1 MSLLTP
7 NLDDRKFQDLV
18 DEARRLIP
26 RYCPEWTDHNLSDP
40 GITLVELFA
49 WMVEIMLYRLNKVP
63 DKNYIKFLEL
73 MGIKLTPG
81 RAARADITFRLS
93 APQPET
99 VVIPRGTEVATVR
112 TETQE
117 AITFSTDRDLR
128 IVVPTLIHTL
138 VTRDGS
144 AFYDYAPAL
153 KEADLHVGIFQD
165 IPQPGNALYLGYAE
179 DLSAHTLALTIVC
192 DQIEGIGVNPY
203 DPPLAWEYFDGTTR
217 EWVALTRQ
225 NFGFERD
232 DTGGLNR
239 SGTVTI
245 QLPYEASPTDID
257 GKRAFWLRC
266 TATKSKPGQG
276 AYSASPRLNA
286 VITESIGGMVPAS
299 HASKINAEPLGI
311 SNGKP
316 GQLLKLLNA
325 PILPRT
331 EGETVEVETE
341 DGEWEAWQE
350 VDTFAYS
357 GPADSHFVCDS
368 VSGEVSFGPRIRQP
382 NGEERQFG
390 RIPQAGRQ
398 IRFSSYRCGG
408 GVAGNVGQG
417 TLTVLKSSI
426 PYVAWVTNRRPA
438 MGGLDPETLDNA
450 RLWGPQ
456 ALRARTRA
464 VTSEDFE
471 QLALQASSQ
480 VARARCLAP
489 TTPEQSGNIRPG
501 SVTVLLVP
509 AARGQGQAI
518 AKDQLDLPAQL
529 RQTVKGYLDERR
541 LLGVDLKVAAP
552 SYTWV
557 AVAAAVRTK
566 RKADRERVRQ
576 EAERRLY
583 DFLNPVIGGP
593 EGTGWP
599 FGRPLHVG
607 EVYSVLQNIP
617 GVDFVEEAQ
626 ITLIDPETGSVLSSS
641 QKIEIEP
648 DSLICSYRHAVT
660 TS

>member
-1 MSLLTP
+1 MALPTP

-18 DEARRLIP
+18 DEARRMIP

-40 GITLVELFA
+40 GITLIELFA

-63 DKNYIKFLEL
+63 DKNYVKFLEL
-73 MGIKLTPG
+73 MGVRLAPA
-81 RAARADITFRLS
+81 RAARADVTFRLS
-93 APQPET
+93 AAQPEI

-112 TETQE
+112 TETQD
-117 AITFSTDRDLR
+117 AITFTTDRDLR
-128 IVVPTLIHTL
+128 ILVPSLVHTL
-138 VTRDGS
+138 VTRDGT

-153 KEADLHVGIFQD
+153 KDPDLHVGIFQD
-165 IPQPGNALYLGYAE
+165 VPQPGNALYLGYGQ

-203 DPPLAWEYFDGTTR
+203 DPPLSWDYFDGTTR
-217 EWVALTRQ
+217 EWVPLTRQ
-225 NFGFERD
+225 NAGLERD

-239 SGTVTI
+239 GGTVI
-245 QLPYEASPTDID
+245 VQLPYEAAPTDVD

-266 TATKSKPGQG
+266 VAIRPRPGQG
-276 AYSASPRLNA
+276 AYSASPRLNGI
-286 VITESIGGMVPAS
+286 ITESIGGVVPAS
-299 HASKINAEPLGI
+299 HAAKIVGEPLGI
-311 SNGKP
+311 SSGEP
-316 GQLLKLLNA
+316 GQVFKLFNA
-325 PILPRT
+325 PILPRS
-331 EGETVEVETE
+331 EGETIEVEAEDGEFEAWEEVET
-341 DGEWEAWQE
+341 
-350 VDTFAYS
+350 FAFS

-368 VSGEVSFGPRIRQP
+368 VSGEVSFGPRVRQP

-390 RIPQAGRQ
+390 RIPLAGRQ
-398 IRFSSYRCGG
+398 IRFSSYRYGG

-426 PYVAWVTNRRPA
+426 PYVAWVKNQRGA

-456 ALRARTRA
+456 ALRVRTRA
-464 VTSEDFE
+464 VTADDFE
-471 QLALQASSQ
+471 QLALQGSSE

-489 TTPEQSGNIRPG
+489 AALGKDGPAKPG
-501 SVTVLLVP
+501 AVTVLLVP
-509 AARGQGQAI
+509 AARGQGEPI
-518 AKDQLDLPAQL
+518 PKDRLDLPTQL
-529 RQTVKGYLDERR
+529 RQTVKGFLDERR
-541 LLGVDLKVAAP
+541 LLGVELSVGAP

-557 AVAAAVRTK
+557 AVAAVIRTK

-583 DFLNPVIGGP
+583 DFVNPVIGGP
-593 EGTGWP
+593 DGSGWP

-607 EVYSVLQNIP
+607 EVYSVLQSVP

-626 ITLIDPETGSVLSSS
+626 IAVIDPNTGEVRSSS
-641 QKIEIEP
+641 QKVEIEP
-648 DSLICSYRHAVT
+648 DGLICSYRHAVT
-660 TS
+660 AS